1 MRKKMITV
9 SKINEEIY
17 EVTVK
22 KESTTM
28 HKVKLS
34 EKVYIDLTGSKI
46 SKIELIKNSFEFL
59 LERESN
65 QSILREFDLE
75 IIENYFP
82 EYPTIIK
89 NI

>member
-1 MRKKMITV
+1 
-9 SKINEEIY
+9 
-17 EVTVK
+17 
-22 KESTTM
+22 M

>member
-1 MRKKMITV
+1 MSKKMIKV
-9 SKINEEIY
+9 HKINKEIY
-17 EVTVK
+17 EVTVT
-22 KESTTM
+22 KESTTK
-28 HKVKLS
+28 HKVRMS
-34 EKVYIDLTGSKI
+34 EKVYKDLSASKI
-46 SKIELIKNSFEFL
+46 SEIELIKNSFEFL

-65 QSILREFDLE
+65 QSILKEFDLE